1 MRTLSDCSDELYE
14 QTDSEVGNMNE
25 VIECVCKHARDM
37 HVFALGIGSNV
48 SMELVNGLAKAGR
61 GYVRVFLRL

>member
-1 MRTLSDCSDELYE
+1 MRTLSDFSDESYE
-14 QTDSEVGNMNE
+14 QTDGEVGNTNE
-25 VIECVCKHARDM
+25 VIECVRKHARDTR
-37 HVFALGIGSNV
+37 VFALGIGSNV